1 MWLSEWLKKRNAEL
15 SQSAGNRLRILAVSI
30 SLDDIFLLEYL
41 GNQHGWETKFAG
53 SPQEAFKL
61 ASYGCFD
68 LILCDR
74 NQSGYPWREVMDRL
88 AAASPGSCILLVS
101 PTNDDYLW
109 WDVLHHRGFDVLI
122 RPLREEMV
130 LRAVDTARRCVCHM
144 ASCSSN

>member
-1 MWLSEWLKKRNAEL
+1 MWLSEWLKKRNA
-15 SQSAGNRLRILAVSI
+15 AIPAPPAKRLRILAVSI

-41 GNQHGWETKFAG
+41 GNQRGWETKFAG

-61 ASYGCFD
+61 APYGNFD

-74 NQSGYPWREVMDRL
+74 NQPGHPWREVMDRL
-88 AAASPGSCILLVS
+88 AASSPRSCILLVS

-122 RPLREEMV
+122 RPLREEIV
-130 LRAVDTARRCVCHM
+130 LRAVDTATRCLRPMV
-144 ASCSSN
+144 SYSSS